1 MKDVENVYQVEED
14 LSSNGLKFFFIS
26 KGKTDIIKIVQY
38 LYVQD
43 LYGTKVYNL
52 GFGDYDLEK
61 DIILDDI
68 NTNNGDV
75 YKVFNTVLSTIPV
88 FFKKFE
94 HALLMVRGSDGRPAF
109 VESCRL
115 TCSKNCVDDCKNFNR
130 RINIYRAY
138 VNKNIEILEF
148 EYQFL
153 GGIKKHDQQMVIER
167 YEPEKKYDSVLL
179 FKK

>member
-1 MKDVENVYQVEED
+1 MKGVENVYQLEENV
-14 LSSNGLKFFFIS
+14 SSNGMNFFFIS
-26 KGKTDIIKIVQY
+26 KGKADIVKIVQY

-43 LYGTKVYNL
+43 LNGTKVYNL

-88 FFKKFE
+88 FFKNYK

-109 VESCRL
+109 VESCKI
-115 TCSKNCVDDCKNFNR
+115 TCSKNCVNDCKNFNR
-130 RINIYRAY
+130 RISIYGAY
-138 VNKNIEILEF
+138 INKNIEILEF

-153 GGIKKHDQQMVIER
+153 GGIKKQVQQMVIER
-167 YEPEKKYDSVLL
+167 YEPGKKYDSVLL

>member
-1 MKDVENVYQVEED
+1 MNGVENIYQLEENI
-14 LSSNGLKFFFIS
+14 SSNGMNFFFIS
-26 KGKTDIIKIVQY
+26 KGKTDIVKIVQY
-38 LYVQD
+38 LFVED
-43 LYGTKVYNL
+43 LNGTKVYNP
-52 GFGDYDLEK
+52 GFGDYDLEE

-88 FFKKFE
+88 FFKNYE
-94 HALLMVRGSDGRPAF
+94 HALLMVSGSDGRPDF
-109 VESCRL
+109 VESCNI
-115 TCSKNCVDDCKNFNR
+115 TCSKKCMSDCKNFNR

-138 VNKNIEILEF
+138 VNKNIEVLAL

-153 GGIKKHDQQMVIER
+153 GGIKKQDQQMVIER
-167 YEPEKKYDSVLL
+167 YDPGKKYDSVLL